1 MIDRTIYYTDEENED
16 FAATHGRIRT
26 RSVDE
31 HYRYRRKNPVFRLF
45 SFLLYRLVALPL
57 IFLYLKFRFG
67 LRVKNRRAVRRL
79 HGGYFLYGKLHGS
92 RREELSFFD
101 IDNFPC
107 LGSSY
112 QQVRLPAEESRDLQD
127 IYILGSHCCFSCF
140 VNIGYS
146 RNTERV
152 AYPAEYFQCFLIANA
167 CERIQPRTVGFPV

>member
-1 MIDRTIYYTDEENED
+1 MTLS
-16 FAATHGRIRT
+16 FPASATFCT
-26 RSVDE
+26 A
-31 HYRYRRKNPVFRLF
+31 NW
-45 SFLLYRLVALPL
+45 
-57 IFLYLKFRFG
+57 
-67 LRVKNRRAVRRL
+67 
-79 HGGYFLYGKLHGS
+79 HGS

-127 IYILGSHCCFSCF
+127 IHILGSHCSFSCF

-152 AYPAEYFQCFLIANA
+152 AYPRSIFSAFSSPMPVKESSRERLAFRYDPLNIYGIFSLFVIPTTFSAIRNAISSPSIAQGPA
-167 CERIQPRTVGFPV
+167 TERNCLYSLNH

>member
-1 MIDRTIYYTDEENED
+1 MGNVHDNGIAELLHLRNTPIIDNQV
-16 FAATHGRIRT
+16 RI
-26 RSVDE
+26 SE
-31 HYRYRRKNPVFRLF
+31 CSASFRNHDVVI
-45 SFLLYRLVALPL
+45 SG
-57 IFLYLKFRFG
+57 I
-67 LRVKNRRAVRRL
+67 
-79 HGGYFLYGKLHGS
+79 GYFLYGKLHGS

-127 IYILGSHCCFSCF
+127 IHILGSHCSFSCF